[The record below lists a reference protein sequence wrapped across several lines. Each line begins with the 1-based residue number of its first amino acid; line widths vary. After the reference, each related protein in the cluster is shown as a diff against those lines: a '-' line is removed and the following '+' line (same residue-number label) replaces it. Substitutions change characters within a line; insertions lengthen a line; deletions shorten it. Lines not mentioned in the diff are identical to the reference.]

1 MAASTANVDI
11 ISVAEAKTLDGLFAE
26 RVRRTPE
33 AIAYREFRERE
44 GRWFDI
50 TWRDVNREVARWQR
64 ALEKDGVVAG
74 DRVVGIVRRPDPVP
88 CESCAAG
95 EWDMCRNQL
104 YFERGIKELD
114 GYAAEQVRI
123 EAAFTVKVNRSLGL
137 LGVLLEPASVVVK
150 AWDHVYRIG
159 ERSRSWRPRR
169 IGLG

>member
-74 DRVVGIVRRPDPVP
+74 DRQRQ
-88 CESCAAG
+88 E
-95 EWDMCRNQL
+95 
-104 YFERGIKELD
+104 
-114 GYAAEQVRI
+114 
-123 EAAFTVKVNRSLGL
+123 
-137 LGVLLEPASVVVK
+137 
-150 AWDHVYRIG
+150 
-159 ERSRSWRPRR
+159 
-169 IGLG
+169 